1 LLSIELVLKAL
12 SRGIVTGF
20 QTEGV
25 FMVNE
30 GYKQQNMILTTK
42 EVAGMLGV
50 HNNTVRRWSDQG
62 FLKSY
67 RVTSRGDRRFKFEDI
82 YNFLNK
88 LNNGSV
94 M

>member
-1 LLSIELVLKAL
+1 
-12 SRGIVTGF
+12 
-20 QTEGV
+20 
-25 FMVNE
+25 MVNE
-30 GYKQQNMILTTK
+30 EYKQQHYVLTTK

-82 YNFLNK
+82 TNFLSK
-88 LNNGSV
+88 LNSKSV
-94 M
+94 L